1 MAPCT
6 DGYGCGQPCYGAA
19 ARDPEHQPCL
29 NPALELSVFPTPDA
43 AELEIGDR
51 CATKERSANWWVCG
65 FGPVAGTRTFALIG
79 DSHAGHWR
87 GALANI
93 AFGQGW
99 RGLSITRAGC
109 PFSQA
114 VPDLAPPL
122 GAECAAWNRRVLR
135 WFASHPQV
143 DLVFV
148 SEHSGAGFRARRGQ
162 SPAAAAVAGYAA
174 AYRAL
179 PPTVKHIV
187 VLRDTPLNTSNSFAC
202 VDHAIAHHLR
212 AGIVCAVTVRHALR
226 PDPEVTAAA
235 RAGSPRIRVADLT
248 TSSAAPA
255 SATRSSVG
263 SSSTATS
270 TISRP
275 SSSATLGPFILR
287 ELLRWMASPAWLGA
301 ASG

>member
-1 MAPCT
+1 MVATWPKPRPRDPDLRSLAPLRTGAAVAVLLLTVVALARAAATPPPAGACT
-6 DGYGCGQPCYGAA
+6 DGSGCGQPCYGAA

-43 AELEIGDR
+43 AELEVGDR

-87 GALANI
+87 GALANL

-99 RGLSITRAGC
+99 RGISITRAGC

-148 SEHSGAGFRARRGQ
+148 SEHSGAG
-162 SPAAAAVAGYAA
+162 
-174 AYRAL
+174 
-179 PPTVKHIV
+179 
-187 VLRDTPLNTSNSFAC
+187 
-202 VDHAIAHHLR
+202 
-212 AGIVCAVTVRHALR
+212 
-226 PDPEVTAAA
+226 
-235 RAGSPRIRVADLT
+235 
-248 TSSAAPA
+248 
-255 SATRSSVG
+255 
-263 SSSTATS
+263 
-270 TISRP
+270 
-275 SSSATLGPFILR
+275 
-287 ELLRWMASPAWLGA
+287 
-301 ASG
+301 